1 MSVGER
7 KGYQS
12 GTEIFWDDLIHK
24 KWRSKMLTFNEDT
37 RVKVPATIQFLRL
50 NYNYQSLK
58 TDDIDIDFNTKIFVN
73 RFKPALEIINSRKF
87 TYDEIK
93 AIVTDIHN
101 VLKNNDLGKEF
112 YNWLIDPK
120 DKVKL
125 IDFED
130 ITKNDFVV
138 VDELPFNVVEGT
150 EGGSFRPD
158 INILINGMPLA
169 FLEVKKPNNEGGI
182 QKEFDRMINKRLH
195 NPDYRKFFNLIQLVS
210 FSNNMEYEEDDDAED
225 VKAGSFYTTPNGNN
239 TSFSF
244 FREDNEQYHLTYPYK
259 EIDEDTI
266 KYVMKDC
273 GYNPDETDTPEF
285 AENLKVGTP
294 CNSFVTSVFDKERFL
309 YFLQYGIMF
318 ISSQI
323 PEKHIMR
330 YPQFFA
336 TKKIIERLETGG
348 KGGIIWHTQGS
359 GKTAIAAFSN
369 HIIRDYYSK
378 KDISTRFFFVVDR
391 LDLLTQASIEFT
403 NRGLNTV
410 NCENKTSFSKEL
422 NKALSTDV
430 GSKAIGEICVVN
442 IQKFEG
448 KMPEA
453 KNDYNAKVQRIFF
466 VDEAHRSYSSTGEF
480 FKNLMICDMDAIYIA
495 LTGTPLLSKKER
507 SNLKFG
513 DYIHKYF
520 YDKSIADGYTLRI
533 KKENIDTVAKT
544 EIKKNLEIE
553 DKQLEDKDV
562 YESDAY
568 VNALGAF
575 IEKDF
580 VNFRLQNADT
590 SIGGMIVCRTNP
602 QAKKVHQWFKD
613 NSKLNTGLVITDTDD
628 PKQKQINKNNQVDF
642 RETLA
647 PDILVVNFM
656 LTTGYDVKRL
666 KKMYLLRGPHA
677 QSLLQTI
684 SRVNRPYKSPN
695 GKIYKYGYIVDFVDI
710 EQEYDKTIEAYIK
723 ELEAD
728 LNENGE
734 NEGSLSG
741 LVVDKEDIN
750 RKYHKYADELEDIIS
765 TDNLERFSKQLTF
778 YNKETLLKIKRLLN
792 GIKECHTEFIL
803 SRAMDYATQIDCD
816 KNKKLL
822 KSTQERIDFINLSQN
837 TVDMMDVISNEEVV
851 EILYEFIKV
860 KIIIM
865 DLGQMT
871 QDNPKFQRFSKV
883 VRDIQNEIKKNK
895 NKGDIKIRK
904 LDELLQKIFNDLSIS
919 DLNDLD
925 SITDELLETL
935 ERARNI
941 NYENERLSKIY
952 GGSYAFVKTYQDA
965 IEIYSAD
972 KSEIESTLVIIYNEI
987 EDALDKE
994 IVTIQGRK
1002 NFADSIKSKVTK
1014 ILLKEKLYGKIKG
1027 FYVQLLND
1035 LYTNI
1040 QLFK

>member
-1 MSVGER
+1 
-7 KGYQS
+7 
-12 GTEIFWDDLIHK
+12 
-24 KWRSKMLTFNEDT
+24 MLTFNEDT
-37 RVKVPATIQFLRL
+37 RVKIPATIQFLRL

-125 IDFED
+125 IDFEN
-130 ITKNDFVV
+130 ITKNDFAV
-138 VDELPFNVVEGT
+138 VDELPFSVVEGT
-150 EGGSFRPD
+150 EEGSFRPD

-182 QKEFDRMINKRLH
+182 QKEFDRMINKRLQ

-259 EIDEDTI
+259 DIDEDTI

-285 AENLKVGTP
+285 AENLKAGTP

-336 TKKIIERLETGG
+336 TRKIIERLETGG

-369 HIIRDYYSK
+369 RIIRDYYSK

-422 NKALSTDV
+422 NKTLSTDV

-466 VDEAHRSYSSTGEF
+466 IDEAHRSYSSTGEF

-590 SIGGMIVCRTNP
+590 SIGGMIVCRTNL

-778 YNKETLLKIKRLLN
+778 YNKETLLKIRRLLN
-792 GIKECHTEFIL
+792 GIKECQTEFIL
-803 SRAMDYATQIDCD
+803 SRAMDYAAQIDFD

-895 NKGDIKIRK
+895 NKSDIKIRK
-904 LDELLQKIFNDLSIS
+904 LDELLRKIFNDLSIS

-925 SITDELLETL
+925 SITDELLEAL

-952 GGSYAFVKTYQDA
+952 GGNYAFVKTYQNA
-965 IEIYSAD
+965 IEIYPAD
-972 KSEIESTLVIIYNEI
+972 KSEIEGTLVIIYNEI
-987 EDALDKE
+987 KDALDKE

-1014 ILLKEKLYGKIKG
+1014 ILLKESLYGKIKG